1 MWSIED
7 HQQQTHVRLFH
18 QEGMVDKEEAQ
29 VLLLKTLKIECGYI
43 HSIYQYGKHEV
54 MVQFTR
60 IPVKFILCALNGHK
74 YVSFKHRNLCFSFPS
89 MLVEYRSSCPF
100 CTLDH
105 PPNRCSI
112 PVDYPERFPNITL
125 PPVEVKEGPIPV
137 IQGSWTLIP
146 RVVNTPLFA
155 KEHFPSVMS
164 PGERRSSVK
173 GRNMQKEKGETR

>member
-1 MWSIED
+1 MD
-7 HQQQTHVRLFH
+7 N
-18 QEGMVDKEEAQ
+18 MEEAQ

-60 IPVKFILCALNGHK
+60 ILVKFILCALNRHK
-74 YVSFKHRNLCFSFPS
+74 YVSFRHRNLCFSFPS
-89 MLVEYRSSCPF
+89 MPVEYRSSCPF

-112 PVDYPERFPNITL
+112 LVDYPERFSNITL
-125 PPVEVKEGPIPV
+125 PSVEVKEGPIPV

-146 RVVNTPLFA
+146 RVVDTPSL
-155 KEHFPSVMS
+155 
-164 PGERRSSVK
+164 
-173 GRNMQKEKGETR
+173 QKKTFHQ